1 MKKTSVFLCF
11 IFLSTTS
18 FSNIIV
24 DVYGANKTHTE
35 TILKKYSNQV
45 IEIESEQLKQFQD
58 GVITDKKNIKTFE
71 KLQTRKEKLIEDIKK
86 EGDFL
91 YVAFDTVS
99 YSDKKNLYTTI
110 EIIENKQPQRLK
122 FIDPHVNKKK
132 HNVHSMLVDKM
143 IEYDN
148 LRMKLDLLNQLDTD
162 HYTTC
167 PVYHC
172 TSGFNHQA
180 LKPYLK
186 VFNAG
191 VIKEKNQ
198 ILDVLTN
205 DSDSERRAAAAFL
218 LGHLQNPEE
227 IISILEKHVNDKH
240 GHVRNNAM
248 RVIAATMQKANIDTI
263 NIIPYINLL
272 NSPYVTDRNKAL
284 AILASASKNRA
295 LQSIIIKKSKDNL
308 VKLLELKQPINH
320 NWAHDVLKQIS
331 GKNYGEYDV
340 NSWENWLT
348 AAQKA

>member
-1 MKKTSVFLCF
+1 MKKIPVFLCF
-11 IFLSTTS
+11 IFLSTAS
-18 FSNIIV
+18 FSNTIV

-45 IEIESEQLKQFQD
+45 IEIESEQVKQLQD
-58 GVITDKKNIKTFE
+58 EVITDKKNIKTFE

-110 EIIENKQPQRLK
+110 EIIENKQSLRLK

-132 HNVHSMLVDKM
+132 HHVHSMLIDKM

-148 LRMKLDLLNQLDTD
+148 LILNQLDTD
-162 HYTTC
+162 AYTTC

-198 ILDVLTN
+198 ILDVLNN

-227 IISILEKHVNDKH
+227 IISILEKHVNDKNR
-240 GHVRNNAM
+240 HVRNNAM

-263 NIIPYINLL
+263 NITPYINLL

-295 LQSIIIKKSKDNL
+295 LQSLIIKKSKDNL

-320 NWAHDVLKQIS
+320 NWAYDVLKQIS

-340 NSWENWLT
+340 NAWKNWLT